1 LNANLKKDGH
11 VATKRKHD
19 SVSLTLNRDVA
30 LVLFDFL
37 ARTADEEGGEPLQD
51 ALLHKAELAAL
62 LELLSG
68 LEEML
73 EEPFA
78 SDYTRMVEAARGRV
92 APA

>member
-1 LNANLKKDGH
+1 MTTNRKKSD
-11 VATKRKHD
+11 T
-19 SVSLTLNRDVA
+19 VSLTLDRDVA

-37 ARTADEEGGEPLQD
+37 ARTADEEEGEPLQD

-62 LELLSG
+62 LELFAG

-78 SDYTRMVEAARGRV
+78 ADYTRLVDAARDRVEEARGTGRV
-92 APA
+92 

>member
-1 LNANLKKDGH
+1 MTTKK
-11 VATKRKHD
+11 KHD
-19 SVSLTLNRDVA
+19 TVSLTLDRDVA

-37 ARTADEEGGEPLQD
+37 ARTADEEEGEPLRD

-68 LEEML
+68 LEERL

-78 SDYTRMVEAARGRV
+78 SDYTRLVDAARDRV
-92 APA
+92 VDAHETGHV

>member
-1 LNANLKKDGH
+1 MSAKNKKRD
-11 VATKRKHD
+11 T
-19 SVSLTLNRDVA
+19 VSLTLDRDVA

-62 LELLSG
+62 LELLAG

-78 SDYTRMVEAARGRV
+78 SDYTRLVEAARDRV

>member
-1 LNANLKKDGH
+1 MTTNRKKSD
-11 VATKRKHD
+11 T
-19 SVSLTLNRDVA
+19 VSLTLDRDVA

-37 ARTADEEGGEPLQD
+37 ARTADEEEGEPLRD

-62 LELLSG
+62 LELLAG

-78 SDYTRMVEAARGRV
+78 SDYTRLVEAARGRV